1 VTPGTGGDSGVFPAF
16 ERRVGKY
23 RLLDLVGRGAMG
35 QVYAA
40 IDDHTGRK
48 VAIKVVNADLEGE
61 PDIRVRFFREAQTAA
76 RLVHRN
82 VITIY
87 DLGED
92 YGSPFIVMELLR
104 GWTLAS
110 YLNEASAA
118 DLERKVDLMIQLCDG
133 MSAAHAA
140 NIIHRDL
147 KPGNLFVQFDGLL
160 KVLDFGVARLASSNM
175 TSTGAQP
182 GTLHYMSPEQARG
195 EEVDQ
200 RSDIFSGG
208 SVFYF
213 MLTGRKPFPGD
224 EWARVIRKL
233 ESEEPQALGPADAP
247 PELASIVMRCLAKR
261 TADRYND
268 FPSVAADLT
277 KFQRQYQA
285 DTRRLLETVGSRY
298 NALLTS
304 LTSVVEVARR
314 VGHEMVAASSVLER
328 LHSDFPTLRDRG
340 FDAMKLAPLTRARVV
355 ALQDEIG
362 RELQRVQQQ
371 QRGLD
376 QLASLLA
383 TGEQAL
389 SEGRY
394 PAAAR
399 VFEHILTA
407 LPESS
412 TARTRLAE
420 CRAILDQQQADAQR
434 VKSLVREAQAHLR
447 SEEWERV
454 IAVCDEI
461 LRIDRTVPLAIALHQ
476 AARTALERQRAA
488 DLEREQ
494 AVQRAVQMARASFKR
509 GRCDEALEALRAF
522 LVMQPEAADVQIELN
537 RLSDVAVRRADETAA
552 RDAEVQQ
559 RTKAVRAMIDAGTFD
574 AAVTEARLAV
584 ACDPA
589 NESSVMLLCEAIEL
603 ESAARIAE
611 QRDSAAQLALETAR
625 VAFRDG
631 DLLRAM
637 AAADNALRL
646 SPSLP
651 EANELLE
658 RARATLASDGS
669 DDRFEEEESGAGHAS
684 PG

>member
-1 VTPGTGGDSGVFPAF
+1 MTPGTGGDSGAFPAL

-40 IDDHTGRK
+40 VDDHTGRK
-48 VAIKVVNADLEGE
+48 VAIKVVNTDLEGE

-110 YLNEASAA
+110 YLNEAPAA
-118 DLERKVDLMIQLCDG
+118 ELERKVDLMIQLCDG
-133 MSAAHAA
+133 MAAAHAA

-175 TSTGAQP
+175 TTTGAQP

-200 RSDIFSGG
+200 RSDIFSAG

-233 ESEEPQALGPADAP
+233 QSEDPQALGSADAP
-247 PELASIVMRCLAKR
+247 PELASIVMRCLAKLP
-261 TADRYND
+261 ADRYHD

-304 LTSVVEVARR
+304 LTSVVEAARR
-314 VGHEMVAASSVLER
+314 VGHEIVATSPVLER
-328 LHSDFPTLRDRG
+328 LHGDFPTLRDRG

-376 QLASLLA
+376 QLASLLT

-412 TARTRLAE
+412 TARARLAE

-454 IAVCDEI
+454 IVVCDDI

-476 AARTALERQRAA
+476 AARTALDRQRAA
-488 DLEREQ
+488 EFEREQ
-494 AVQRAVQMARASFKR
+494 AVQRAVQMARASFMR
-509 GRCDEALEALRAF
+509 GRYDEALEALRAF

-537 RLSDVAVRRADETAA
+537 RLSDLAVRRADEAAA

-559 RTKAVRAMIDAGTFD
+559 RTEAVRAMLDAGAVD
-574 AAVTEARLAV
+574 AALTEAQLALQR
-584 ACDPA
+584 DPA
-589 NESSVMLLCEAIEL
+589 NESTAMLLCQAIEL
-603 ESAARIAE
+603 ESAARIAG
-611 QRDSAAQLALETAR
+611 QRDGAAHLALEAAR
-625 VAFRDG
+625 VAFGDG
-631 DLLRAM
+631 DLLRAI
-637 AAADNALRL
+637 AAAENAVRL
-646 SPSLP
+646 SPSLS
-651 EANELLE
+651 EASELLE
-658 RARATLASDGS
+658 RTRATLASDAS
-669 DDRFEEEESGAGHAS
+669 DGRLEEEESGAGHAS
-684 PG
+684 AG

>member
-1 VTPGTGGDSGVFPAF
+1 MTPGTGGDSGVFPAF

-233 ESEEPQALGPADAP
+233 ESEDPQALSPADAP

-314 VGHEMVAASSVLER
+314 VGHEMVATSSVLER

>member
-1 VTPGTGGDSGVFPAF
+1 MTPGTGGDSGVFPAF

-233 ESEEPQALGPADAP
+233 ESEDPQALGPADAP

-314 VGHEMVAASSVLER
+314 VGHEMVATSSVLER

-522 LVMQPEAADVQIELN
+522 LVMQPEAADVQFELN

>member
-1 VTPGTGGDSGVFPAF
+1 MTPGTGGDSGVFPAF

-110 YLNEASAA
+110 YLNETSAA

-314 VGHEMVAASSVLER
+314 VGHEMVATSSVLER

-355 ALQDEIG
+355 ALHDEIG

-522 LVMQPEAADVQIELN
+522 LVMQPEAADVQFELN

>member
-1 VTPGTGGDSGVFPAF
+1 MTPGTGGDSGVFPAF

-233 ESEEPQALGPADAP
+233 ESEDPQALSPADAP

-314 VGHEMVAASSVLER
+314 VGHEMVATSSVLER

-522 LVMQPEAADVQIELN
+522 LVMQPEAADVQFELN

-603 ESAARIAE
+603 ENAARIAE
-611 QRDSAAQLALETAR
+611 QRESAAQLALETAR